1 MKNFVKPGYIV
12 TKTHSAAV
20 VSGQAILNG
29 TELVVAT
36 GAYAANAEGE
46 YVRAGVVSIV
56 KQPALAI
63 AQGVEVYWDDTNK
76 RITTTASGNTLC
88 GVSDKAAL
96 AGDAEVEILLNKHPY
111 SFN

>member
-12 TKTHSAAV
+12 TKAHNAAV

-36 GAYAANAEGE
+36 GAYAINQEGE
-46 YVRAGVVSIV
+46 YLRAGVVSIT

-63 AQGVEVYWDDTNK
+63 SQGAAVYWDDTNK

-88 GVSDKAAL
+88 GVCDKAAL
-96 AGDAEVEILLNKHPY
+96 AGDAEVEILLNNRPY